1 MKKTRNEIKVTPA
14 PEIVLMQVQMP
25 MTTYEYIKREAECM
39 EVSRNEFLINAVHQ
53 YSGSFQP
60 KSTSKMRVDSFENEP
75 SGQPH
80 ARLRAEMKRYDVD
93 IEYLSGKLLRGVT
106 YVSKRMMGHEPWT
119 LAECYQILDL
129 LCIPHEKLS
138 EYFPPYGEANRIR
151 EEREKIN
158 AKRRIK
164 ARRPAA

>member
-1 MKKTRNEIKVTPA
+1 MK
-14 PEIVLMQVQMP
+14 
-25 MTTYEYIKREAECM
+25 
-39 EVSRNEFLINAVHQ
+39 
-53 YSGSFQP
+53 
-60 KSTSKMRVDSFENEP
+60 
-75 SGQPH
+75 PH
-80 ARLRAEMKRYDVD
+80 AKLRGAMAACDVD
-93 IEYLSGKLLRGVT
+93 CEYLARKLLRGVT

-119 LAECYQILDL
+119 LAECYQIMDL
-129 LCIPHEKLS
+129 LCIPHEKLP